1 MNSLNNYI
9 QSFQANCFLLNAI
22 KWQNLEQKILHYNYK
37 KNGRNEMQGQTKGS
51 IHTCLNYSSY
61 THILDLFDLEL
72 FTKTT
77 PNFFEI
83 CEKSCF
89 LLQSFLFQ
97 KDVTSY
103 DSSSLS

>member
-1 MNSLNNYI
+1 
-9 QSFQANCFLLNAI
+9 
-22 KWQNLEQKILHYNYK
+22 
-37 KNGRNEMQGQTKGS
+37 MQGQTKGS

-89 LLQSFLFQ
+89 LLQSFCSKRTLRHMTAHRYPSIA
-97 KDVTSY
+97 VTRSY
-103 DSSSLS
+103 FRCLPVLNNVVV

>member
-1 MNSLNNYI
+1 
-9 QSFQANCFLLNAI
+9 
-22 KWQNLEQKILHYNYK
+22 
-37 KNGRNEMQGQTKGS
+37 MQGQTKGS

-89 LLQSFLFQ
+89 CCRVFCSKRTLRHMTAHRYPSIA
-97 KDVTSY
+97 
-103 DSSSLS
+103 DSDLIFDGCQF